1 MDIDT
6 GRVDAVLNSQ
16 GHSSIFAML
25 ELLAQ
30 LFLRHDLFDAA
41 SNNSELVFNWR
52 KRSSHWGKNS
62 NWRQD
67 VFSNGTGGREFN
79 KSSVRSGAV
88 KSKKLGFLK
97 TELPGD
103 L

>member
-67 VFSNGTGGREFN
+67 AFQMAQSAASLANPAGL
-79 KSSVRSGAV
+79 RSGGF
-88 KSKKLGFLK
+88 KHKKPGFLK
-97 TELPGD
+97 SRASS
-103 L
+103 